1 MDTSLDMD
9 SMNLLQEME
18 DISNALKKQQ
28 IEHIS
33 NSETITDINQI
44 INNENNISSD
54 EDISSMPISN
64 FGNSSVQNE
73 RLNSI
78 SNAIQNNKNA
88 GFTTTDNESD
98 LFVSAKEDFISGSEL
113 GENDM
118 NKSDEDILT
127 INKNNSSV
135 HDLKKE
141 HMKLRITSVNSDLFN
156 KRLFSINSDILNH
169 VTISD
174 QNGNNSRQVSQEIQM
189 CEKEEN
195 TLILEEQTEDVT
207 KMLKRIETGLENNQ
221 IIMDSDNSG
230 SLTNSHNNTIDS
242 EGDFNSSFSL
252 KILSKESDDSNTLDS
267 GSLTSVRYS
276 KFEDDINSNSNL
288 RMSSNDEKRS
298 ISSGTNKF
306 KASRII
312 SPTQIVQL
320 SPELPSLSSFEQSFL
335 AFDQQPTASKKS
347 QYKEVMNRIISSD
360 IEYPVTSSYNLQL
373 DQSRD
378 VLRNL
383 RRRVT
388 SDILRAEIPD
398 VENTNQE
405 TQGKLAE
412 NRISSSHS
420 LLSEM
425 NKIWESAIKS
435 ASNEPTTTETTKADA
450 STGNKD
456 KISQIWQDNDVSPN
470 NLTMNGYEQSELVK
484 RTLKNSD
491 DHVIQR
497 TSTGLGIY
505 HNLQL
510 INENRDQKE
519 GLLTSEYNNSSPGKK
534 IIIGN
539 VQDLLLQNGITLDD
553 IKQDQLNYEDGLP
566 ESSLHPQT
574 PRKNNNPVFEK
585 VKINSPVK
593 VIDRELEQPE
603 TRLPKRKSLSINEM
617 DGKKTILKLKD
628 NQLKNLGYI
637 YVSLSTLTLT
647 NFINKSYPT
656 MTFADNN
663 VEVQIIFDNG
673 NKIIESD
680 WITLTGN
687 NSGALAEKINLT
699 SQEYVTEI
707 PIKEVLTGSDDIV
720 LTLQFTFKMRYD
732 QPKGKIVEIQDR
744 IPILQNN
751 NAKNSEDR
759 SNSLTKKIFNR
770 KPKQGSS
777 TSGNSGLFAK
787 SGRKVEYQTVIR
799 RVEQKVQDPW
809 ASNFSPDGETFGL
822 LTIQLSLSDIFS
834 MTNVICDKKC
844 DLLSASTFNGAK
856 FLSKIGTLDLK
867 TLHLSHIN
875 NVIPKSIS
883 AINDIFQRKQNALNL
898 KYDTNGVMY
907 QQGLDVSENSGVK
920 RRRFVLDKG
929 LLNGYATDDSSELKV
944 SINLENVDEVIL
956 DCESCPAPGYNFE
969 LIFHDKSRV
978 VLSCDTI
985 NQRKI
990 WLSKIKEVVDV
1001 LTVLRELNIETKSE

>member
-28 IEHIS
+28 IQHIS
-33 NSETITDINQI
+33 NSDTITDINQI
-44 INNENNISSD
+44 ISNENIISSD
-54 EDISSMPISN
+54 EDISNMPISN
-64 FGNSSVQNE
+64 FKNSSVQNE
-73 RLNSI
+73 RLNSV

-98 LFVSAKEDFISGSEL
+98 LFVSAKEESISSSEL
-113 GENDM
+113 GETDM
-118 NKSDEDILT
+118 DKSEEDILA

-135 HDLKKE
+135 FDLKKE
-141 HMKLRITSVNSDLFN
+141 HMKLRISSVNSDIFN

-174 QNGNNSRQVSQEIQM
+174 QKGNNSRQVSQEIQVY
-189 CEKEEN
+189 EKEEN

-221 IIMDSDNSG
+221 IIMDSDNTG

-252 KILSKESDDSNTLDS
+252 KILNKDSDDFNTSDS
-267 GSLTSVRYS
+267 GSLTSVKYS
-276 KFEDDINSNSNL
+276 KFEEDINNNSNL
-288 RMSSNDEKRS
+288 RMSSNDDKRS
-298 ISSGTNKF
+298 ISSATNKF

-312 SPTQIVQL
+312 SPSQIVQL

-335 AFDQQPTASKKS
+335 AFDQQPIATKKS

-360 IEYPVTSSYNLQL
+360 VEYPITPSTNIQL

-388 SDILRAEIPD
+388 SDILKAEIPEI
-398 VENTNQE
+398 ENSNQE
-405 TQGKLAE
+405 GQGNITG

-425 NKIWESAIKS
+425 NKLWEFAIS
-435 ASNEPTTTETTKADA
+435 SGSNKPSTTGTAKFDA
-450 STGNKD
+450 NSSNDNKVT
-456 KISQIWQDNDVSPN
+456 QIWQDNDANPN
-470 NLTMNGYEQSELVK
+470 NLTMDGYEQSELVK

-510 INENRDQKE
+510 INENRDQEESKE
-519 GLLTSEYNNSSPGKK
+519 NNNSSPGKN

-553 IKQDQLNYEDGLP
+553 IKQDQLNYEDVFTEKRLQ
-566 ESSLHPQT
+566 PQT
-574 PRKNNNPVFEK
+574 PKKNNNSVFEK

-593 VIDRELEQPE
+593 VVDREVEQVEAKP
-603 TRLPKRKSLSINEM
+603 PKRKSLSIDEL
-617 DGKKTILKLKD
+617 DGKKTVLKLKD
-628 NQLKNLGYI
+628 NQLKNLGYL

-647 NFINKSYPT
+647 NFINKSYPA
-656 MTFADNN
+656 MTFADKNA
-663 VEVQIIFDNG
+663 EVQIIFDNG
-673 NKIIESD
+673 NKIIESE
-680 WITLTGN
+680 WITLSGD
-687 NSGALAEKINLT
+687 NSGNLAEKINLS
-699 SQEYVTEI
+699 SQEYMTEI
-707 PIKEVLTGSDDIV
+707 PIKETLSGCDDIV
-720 LTLQFTFKMRYD
+720 STLQFTFKMRYD

-744 IPILQNN
+744 VPMVLNSN
-751 NAKNSEDR
+751 TKNSEDR

-770 KPKQGSS
+770 KAKQGSS
-777 TSGNSGLFAK
+777 GSGNSGLFAK
-787 SGRKVEYQTVIR
+787 SGRKVEYQTIIR
-799 RVEQKVQDPW
+799 KVEQKVQDPW
-809 ASNFSPDGETFGL
+809 ACNFSPDGETFGL

-834 MTNVICDKKC
+834 MTNLICEKKC
-844 DLLSASTFNGAK
+844 DVLSTSTFNGADV
-856 FLSKIGTLDLK
+856 LSKIGTLNVK

-883 AINDIFQRKQNALNL
+883 AINDIFERKQNVLNI
-898 KYDTNGVMY
+898 KYDSNGVMY

-920 RRRFVLDKG
+920 RRRFVLERG
-929 LLNGYATDDSSELKV
+929 LLNGYGTDDS
-944 SINLENVDEVIL
+944 ENVDEVIL

-969 LIFHDKSRV
+969 LVFYDKARV

-990 WLSKIKEVVDV
+990 WLSKIKEVLDV
-1001 LTVLRELNIETKSE
+1001 LRVLRELNIETKQYSM